1 MMHSREEQ
9 LKRKE
14 KGGNKTVLSGVPE
27 SLPSLIK
34 SYRIQE
40 KAAAVGFDWEQKE
53 DVWKKVHEELEET
66 ESALSKGDDVNL
78 EEEIGDTLFALV
90 NAARLYGVEPDNALE
105 KTNKKFMRRFNY
117 IESESVNRGKDL
129 KQMSLKEMDEL
140 WDEAKRLER
149 QSR

>member
-1 MMHSREEQ
+1 M
-9 LKRKE
+9 
-14 KGGNKTVLSGVPE
+14 
-27 SLPSLIK
+27 PSLIK
-34 SYRIQE
+34 SYRMQE
-40 KAAAVGFDWEQKE
+40 KARAVGFDWEQKE